1 MLGRTKSLPSLTLSV
16 LLVLPFAALGQDDP
30 FAEVPP
36 ENLPVEEPA
45 STSGGEN
52 GAADAG
58 AGDAEAASDGEAAAE
73 SATTG
78 DAGGSLEDEYGF
90 DPAAEF
96 GGEQDSAKQDPWE
109 DVNRAIFR
117 FNDTADRWVLKP
129 LAVTYREVTPIF
141 MQHGVS
147 NFYGNLR
154 EVTNSL
160 NSALQWKWG
169 QAGNDAG
176 RFLINTTVGV
186 VGLFDVAQRWGLEPN
201 DGEDFGQTL
210 AVWGVPA
217 GPYVVLPFLGPST
230 VRDVPG
236 RWVDIYTDP
245 IYYIDH
251 NPTEYAFRF
260 ADLVQTRASF
270 LRTESLLQG
279 DRYVLLRDAY
289 LQRREFLI
297 KDGAS
302 STDDDF
308 GAEETSDETEDG
320 EEGAAE
326 TDSEADPF
334 AF

>member
-1 MLGRTKSLPSLTLSV
+1 MSLPSLTLSI
-16 LLVLPFAALGQDDP
+16 LLVLPLAALGQDDP

-36 ENLPVEEPA
+36 ENLPVDEQ
-45 STSGGEN
+45 STTSDGEG
-52 GAADAG
+52 GAAEAG
-58 AGDAEAASDGEAAAE
+58 AGETEAASGEEGETASAA
-73 SATTG
+73 SG
-78 DAGGSLEDEYGF
+78 DAGGSLEEEYGF

-96 GGEQDSAKQDPWE
+96 GGEQDTASQDPWE

-117 FNDTADRWVLKP
+117 FNDTADRWFLKP
-129 LAVTYREVTPIF
+129 LAVTYREVTPVF

-147 NFYGNLR
+147 NFYGNLL
-154 EVTNSL
+154 EITNSL

-176 RFLINTTVGV
+176 RFLINSTVGV
-186 VGLFDVAQRWGLEPN
+186 VGLFDVAQHWGLDPN

-217 GPYVVLPFLGPST
+217 GPYVVLPFLGPYT

-236 RWVDIYTDP
+236 GWVDFYTNP
-245 IYYIDH
+245 MVLIDH
-251 NPTEYAFRF
+251 DPTQFAFRF
-260 ADLVQTRASF
+260 GDLVQTRASY
-270 LRTESLLQG
+270 LKTESLLQG

-297 KDGAS
+297 NDGAS
-302 STDDDF
+302 STDSDDDF
-308 GAEETSDETEDG
+308 AAEEEAESEDAGDE
-320 EEGAAE
+320 AE
-326 TDSEADPF
+326 VDSEADPF